1 MIKPFSIALFSLCLI
16 LAAPVQAMPEGDM
29 APNDKQLAEL
39 YWQGQE
45 SLKKSDWSAA
55 RERFVRLETELRKKE
70 PESVDAAVY
79 WQAYA
84 LVQARRNAEAKATV
98 ERLRRDFPDS
108 RWKKDA
114 DSLLRQI
121 DSGAD
126 KTVAVAGGDDE
137 LAEMAVIS
145 LMQAPPERAMPILR
159 KVLQGSHELKVK
171 KRALFVLSQ
180 LDDDTAR
187 DMLGEIAS
195 NSSEPELRQ
204 EAIRMLG
211 ISGEDKAVE
220 RLRSIYAASK
230 SVEDKQSIIQAWLI
244 ADRPQLV
251 MQAAR
256 TETDEEL
263 RKSAIH
269 ALGAMDATTE
279 LGQLFDSEKSLESRK
294 VILQSMGIA
303 GDSESLAKIASS
315 SQPEE
320 IRVEAIQALGIA
332 GDDETGALLTNIY
345 SSASSEAIR
354 DAALN
359 GMLISGDSDAMLKLY
374 REARNNEEKQK
385 LLRMLTLTNSDA
397 TLDMIEAEL
406 DKGGK
411 QK

>member
-1 MIKPFSIALFSLCLI
+1 MIKPFSIALFSLCLT
-16 LAAPVQAMPEGDM
+16 LAVPVQAMPEGDM

-55 RERFVRLETELRKKE
+55 RERFRRLETELRKKE

-84 LVQARRNAEAKATV
+84 LVQARRNAEARTTL
-98 ERLRRDFPDS
+98 ERLQRDFPGS

-114 DSLLRQI
+114 DSLMRQI
-121 DSGAD
+121 EPEAGKTAAAGAE
-126 KTVAVAGGDDE
+126 DDG
-137 LAEMAVIS
+137 LAEMAVTG
-145 LMQAPPERAMPILR
+145 LMQAPPERAIPILR
-159 KVLQGSHELKVK
+159 KVLDGSHELKVK

-180 LDDDTAR
+180 LDDAAAQE
-187 DMLGEIAS
+187 MLGEIAS
-195 NSSEPELRQ
+195 SSREPELRQ

-211 ISGEDKAVE
+211 ISGEDKSID

-230 SVEDKQSIIQAWLI
+230 NVEEKQSVIQAWLI

-263 RKSAIH
+263 RKSAVH
-269 ALGAMDATTE
+269 ALGAMNARTE
-279 LGQLFDSEKSLESRK
+279 LQALFDADKSVEGRK
-294 VILQSMGIA
+294 AILQSMGIA
-303 GDSESLAKIASS
+303 GDSETLAKISTS
-315 SQPEE
+315 NQPEP
-320 IRVEAIQALGIA
+320 IRVEAIHALGIA
-332 GDDETGALLTNIY
+332 GNGEAGALLTKIY
-345 SSASSEAIR
+345 SSAGSDAIR

-359 GMLISGDSDAMLKLY
+359 GMLISGESDAMLKLY
-374 REARNNEEKQK
+374 REARNKEEKQK

-397 TLDMIEAEL
+397 TLDLIEAEL
-406 DKGGK
+406 DKGDK

>member
-1 MIKPFSIALFSLCLI
+1 MIKSFSIALFSLCLI
-16 LAAPVQAMPEGDM
+16 LAGPVQAMPEGDM

-55 RERFVRLETELRKKE
+55 RERFRRLETELRKKE

-84 LVQARRNAEAKATV
+84 LVQARRNAEAKATL
-98 ERLRRDFPDS
+98 ERLQRDFPGS

-114 DSLLRQI
+114 DSLMRQI
-121 DSGAD
+121 EPSASKTAAAD
-126 KTVAVAGGDDE
+126 VEGDE
-137 LAEMAVIS
+137 LAEMAVTG
-145 LMQAPPERAMPILR
+145 LMQAPPERAIPILR

-180 LDDDTAR
+180 LDDDAALEI
-187 DMLGEIAS
+187 LGEIAK
-195 NSSEPELRQ
+195 SSSDADLRQ

-230 SVEDKQSIIQAWLI
+230 SVDDKQSIIQAWLI
-244 ADRPQLV
+244 ADRPQLA

-263 RKSAIH
+263 RKSAVH
-269 ALGAMDATTE
+269 ALGAMNASTQLRE
-279 LGQLFDSEKSLESRK
+279 LFDSEKSMETRK

-303 GDSESLAKIASS
+303 GDSETLAKISS
-315 SQPEE
+315 SNQSEE
-320 IRVEAIQALGIA
+320 IRVQAIQALGIA
-332 GDDETGALLTNIY
+332 GDGETGALLMKIY
-345 SSASSEAIR
+345 RSASSDAIR
-354 DAALN
+354 DAALR
-359 GMLISGDSDAMLKLY
+359 GMLISGDGDAMLTLY
-374 REARNNEEKQK
+374 RQARSNEEKQK

-397 TLDMIEAEL
+397 TLDLIEAEL